1 MVQWLGLCTFPA
13 ESPGWG
19 TRVPQTVW
27 TKQQQRQQQQTKT
40 EKKKSQNQ
48 RENFNSV
55 RLMLDLSATTSGAR
69 SQWSSASQVLKKITS
84 DL

>member
-40 EKKKSQNQ
+40 EKKKVKTK
-48 RENFNSV
+48 EKILTV
-55 RLMLDLSATTSGAR
+55 LD
-69 SQWSSASQVLKKITS
+69 
-84 DL
+84 